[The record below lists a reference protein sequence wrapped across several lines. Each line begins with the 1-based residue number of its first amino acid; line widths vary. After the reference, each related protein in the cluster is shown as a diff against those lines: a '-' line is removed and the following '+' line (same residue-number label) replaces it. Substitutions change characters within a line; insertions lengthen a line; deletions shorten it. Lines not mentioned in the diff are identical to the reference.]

1 MYNQGTA
8 LKRVGGSLKL
18 SGEYQPQIR
27 DRFDQNQGVLLELVV
42 VTESKK
48 GRVMKIEIVEIKS
61 NTLICEAPNLHM
73 KQIQSVLFVS
83 DAQPAGFHQNF

>member
-42 VTESKK
+42 ES
-48 GRVMKIEIVEIKS
+48 
-61 NTLICEAPNLHM
+61 
-73 KQIQSVLFVS
+73 QS
-83 DAQPAGFHQNF
+83 QRKAG